1 MRQTDSNVLE
11 QETEN
16 INSTI
21 TKLNS
26 SFTDILSILKSD
38 ILIEL
43 NQRKSESRE
52 NSKLIDLGIQEVNH
66 ELKLRISDVRTTI
79 EAMKMAI
86 TQSIVRV
93 ALGTF
98 ASIMFLDYLTPTQ
111 TLTQKIESER
121 VE

>member
-121 VE
+121 IE